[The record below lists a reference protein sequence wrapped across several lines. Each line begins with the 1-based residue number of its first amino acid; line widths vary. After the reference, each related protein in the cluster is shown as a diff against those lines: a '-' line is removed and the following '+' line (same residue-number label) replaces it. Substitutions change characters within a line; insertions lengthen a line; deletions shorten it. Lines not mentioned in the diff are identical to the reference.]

1 LYAERLRAQGNCR
14 QAARGAEAV
23 VTDGTGKADS
33 AAHAWRPPRFMV
45 IAAHPDDAEFGP
57 AGTAAKWID
66 EGSVGWLVCCTSGDQ
81 GGEDYDAD
89 PLELAVLR
97 EEEQRAAAAI
107 IGYEG
112 VSFLNQPDGALVND
126 LALRELLVREI
137 RAFRPDAILATDPE
151 ALFYA
156 DRGVNHTD
164 HRAAGLAAVDAAYP
178 AARNPMA
185 FPWLARDGLG
195 PHRVRRL
202 YLFWSNAA
210 SVRID
215 VSATIGRKLD
225 ALRAHASQLKDPAA
239 LEERIRHWAA
249 EEGQAIGVA
258 AAEALRVIVID
269 DDADEGPEASEG
281 EPAETT
287 AATASAME
295 PLSEPAPEPA
305 R

>member
-1 LYAERLRAQGNCR
+1 
-14 QAARGAEAV
+14 V
-23 VTDGTGKADS
+23 VTDGTNLAEAVS
-33 AAHAWRPPRFMV
+33 HPWRPARFMV

-57 AGTAAKWID
+57 AATAAKWID
-66 EGSVGWLVCCTSGDQ
+66 AGSVGWLVCCTSGDQ
-81 GGEDYDAD
+81 GGEDPEAD
-89 PLELAVLR
+89 PLELALLR

-112 VSFLNQPDGALVND
+112 VSFLNQPDGALAND

-137 RAFRPDAILATDPE
+137 RTFRPDAILATDPE

-156 DRGVNHTD
+156 DRGINHTD
-164 HRAAGLAAVDAAYP
+164 HRAAGMAAVDAAYP

-185 FPWLARDGLG
+185 FPWLARDGLA
-195 PHRVRRL
+195 PHNVRRL
-202 YLFWSNAA
+202 YLFWSNA
-210 SVRID
+210 STVRID

-225 ALRAHASQLKDPAA
+225 ALRAHASHLKDAA
-239 LEERIRHWAA
+239 QLEERIRQWAA

-269 DDADEGPEASEG
+269 DDADEGPEA
-281 EPAETT
+281 AEAQAAEST
-287 AATASAME
+287 AATAAT
-295 PLSEPAPEPA
+295 SEPAPEPA